1 MLGRLINDN
10 LIETQKCW
18 MLNRMARVF
27 FGRFPQLG
35 HYKLITWSMDPPPL
49 INQVFNL
56 CKFTLPP
63 VIYHLSSIIYHISF
77 NSNDYNSNE
86 KNVGLSVNFESI
98 FINVHSRPVNH
109 SVIAIIRPCF
119 KCDYLLLQS
128 ILAVSMCN

>member
-1 MLGRLINDN
+1 
-10 LIETQKCW
+10 

-109 SVIAIIRPCF
+109 SVIAIISPCLNM
-119 KCDYLLLQS
+119 LLIRLYFLIATPSYYSLYWLLVCATNQ
-128 ILAVSMCN
+128 L